1 LRRKASAFIQAWLD
15 KDGGRQR
22 KELALESSAVESAE
36 KQEQDAQWMRR
47 AIALAT
53 ANVKLGLGPF
63 GAVIVRDGILVAEGQ
78 NCVTVEND
86 PTAHAEVTAI
96 RRACA
101 ALESFSLDGCIIYSS
116 CEPCP
121 MCLGAILWSRC
132 AALYFGNTSGD
143 AEAAGFADAD
153 YYAQICG
160 PVQRGNLPS
169 KNLLREEAA
178 ASFDAWVKLP
188 GRIVY

>member
-1 LRRKASAFIQAWLD
+1 MQEPCLD
-15 KDGGRQR
+15 TRLKTGAGRQR
-22 KELALESSAVESAE
+22 REVVLERSAVESSE
-36 KQEQDAQWMRR
+36 KPEMDVQWMRR

-53 ANVKLGLGPF
+53 ANVALGSGPF
-63 GAVIVRDGILVAEGQ
+63 GAVIVRDGQLIAEGQ
-78 NCVTVEND
+78 NRVSIDND
-86 PTAHAEVTAI
+86 PTAHAEVVAI

-101 ALESFSLDGCIIYSS
+101 ALISFSLDGCTIYSS

-132 AALYFGNTSGD
+132 GAIYFGNTSGD
-143 AEAAGFADAD
+143 AAAAGFADAV
-153 YYAQICG
+153 YYAQVCS
-160 PVQRGNLPS
+160 PVERRDLPA

-178 ASFDAWVKLP
+178 VSFDAWVGLP